1 MRHDRRGRKAGT
13 GGSMTDKR
21 SASIRLTLDVYD
33 ALKRSADEQ
42 QRSVEGQIRVLV
54 HQHLKKLGTMPKGE
68 K

>member
-1 MRHDRRGRKAGT
+1 
-13 GGSMTDKR
+13 MTDKR